1 MAASNQFLTDLF
13 KNLRVNSLIRNAGE
27 DSSLITDAERQS
39 LLQSAGGDIN
49 KFKKD
54 FNTLV
59 QQKLSGNLTP
69 AQQELR
75 NAAIA
80 RQNAQDKF
88 STSFTNWE
96 NEGGAA
102 ERQSPAQLAADRNKG
117 LPTNYNGPFSP
128 ATTSPT
134 SGEIMG
140 GSSKVPSTIVQN
152 TNVSPI
158 DRALDMTR
166 PDVVDAEFRE
176 LPPLAVNN
184 SGPISGNM
192 GGGGSHIPPA
202 SMDGTGRFVGGNL
215 TNKGNSLLNL
225 INMGATSKDSST
237 PVDPWGVDTGAM
249 AGYDAS
255 RTGEPGYSGQSGAI
269 LDQTL
274 MRNSEPEGIIRPS
287 SRTVNA
293 PSKSANVPLP
303 PQRPANL
310 GQPTVQQL
318 WEKYNQTGD
327 AADFVRADQAMQK
340 QQPTIVHDES
350 VDNGQKRGGAV
361 KEKPD
366 HVHHALSII
375 SHMLGHK
382 YEK

>member
-102 ERQSPAQLAADRNKG
+102 ERQTQAQLAADRNKG
-117 LPTNYNGPFSP
+117 LPTTYNGPFTP
-128 ATTSPT
+128 TTTSPA

-176 LPPLAVNN
+176 VPTGSN
-184 SGPISGNM
+184 SSPKSGWFSSLKPIQKTALLL
-192 GGGGSHIPPA
+192 GGAEAGALGGAGLYSYMNRPN
-202 SMDGTGRFVGGNL
+202 GTS
-215 TNKGNSLLNL
+215 NSS
-225 INMGATSKDSST
+225 AT

-269 LDQTL
+269 LDQAL
-274 MRNSEPEGIIRPS
+274 MRNSEPEGIIMPS
-287 SRTVNA
+287 SKTVNA